1 MAAGE
6 RVIAHPADLPDSG
19 VNDELEVRRR
29 DEKEAGCESRSW
41 YRCGVPGHPID
52 VTKRD
57 THG

>member
-1 MAAGE
+1 
-6 RVIAHPADLPDSG
+6 VIAHPADLPDSG